1 MNLLFRSRNYFKSF
15 QCKTGYGW
23 QKAVDF
29 NVILVFKT
37 SQKNSHHYR
46 RPSNAT
52 LISPNN
58 NVQVQPL
65 ENLLNNFFFASCQI
79 GYFEFYLR
87 KQSLGGILYKM
98 CSKKFRKIY
107 RKTPVPESL
116 FNKVA
121 ALSLQL
127 YQKGNSGADVFLW
140 VLRNSK
146 EHLFLQTLSPPAAP
160 VAASLSL

>member
-1 MNLLFRSRNYFKSF
+1 M
-15 QCKTGYGW
+15 T
-23 QKAVDF
+23 
-29 NVILVFKT
+29 LVFKT

-46 RPSNAT
+46 RPFNAT

-127 YQKGNSGADVFLW
+127 YQKGNSGADVFL
-140 VLRNSK
+140 
-146 EHLFLQTLSPPAAP
+146 
-160 VAASLSL
+160 

>member
-1 MNLLFRSRNYFKSF
+1 MYLKLHKRTATITKDRSMPLWFHPTIMFRCNHSKIFW
-15 QCKTGYGW
+15 T
-23 QKAVDF
+23 
-29 NVILVFKT
+29 I
-37 SQKNSHHYR
+37 
-46 RPSNAT
+46 
-52 LISPNN
+52 
-58 NVQVQPL
+58 
-65 ENLLNNFFFASCQI
+65 FFFASCQI
-79 GYFEFYLR
+79 RYFEFYLR

-146 EHLFLQTLSPPAAP
+146 EHLFLQTLSPPATT
-160 VAASLSL
+160 VAASLSLENFFSRNS